1 MCFQTL
7 SSQLLDIKQFRKTRG
22 QESLLPSHSYYSFDI
37 NNLGMPLKALL
48 ANLYLK
54 RKILENIYLC
64 SDAYR
69 SCARMYI

>member
-1 MCFQTL
+1 M
-7 SSQLLDIKQFRKTRG
+7 G
-22 QESLLPSHSYYSFDI
+22 HESLLPSHSYYSFDI
-37 NNLGMPLKALL
+37 NNLEVPLKALL

-69 SCARMYI
+69 SCTRMVI